1 MGELG
6 KFLLDSVKWLTS
18 LRTAAQQLVAAL
30 FMLVGILMGTV
41 YFLYKQNIKDREA
54 SAIEIQNLRIEHR
67 ADIAAERIKTEAAMK
82 AATDCMN
89 EKFTIVQDLLNEQK
103 NINREEKPL
112 ASTRQNLAKTNER
125 YINSIKKDVPEL
137 VRKAIQQRQ

>member
-41 YFLYKQNIKDREA
+41 YFLYKQNIRDREA

-103 NINREEKPL
+103 NINRDEKPL
-112 ASTRQNLAKTNER
+112 ASTRRQLANRNEK

>member
-54 SAIEIQNLRIEHR
+54 SAAEIKNIRIEHKV
-67 ADIAAERIKTEAAMK
+67 DVAAERLKTEAAMK

-89 EKFTIVQDLLNEQK
+89 EKYNMVNDLLNEQRA
-103 NINREEKPL
+103 INRQEQPL
-112 ASTRQNLAKTNER
+112 ASTRQKLANTNEK